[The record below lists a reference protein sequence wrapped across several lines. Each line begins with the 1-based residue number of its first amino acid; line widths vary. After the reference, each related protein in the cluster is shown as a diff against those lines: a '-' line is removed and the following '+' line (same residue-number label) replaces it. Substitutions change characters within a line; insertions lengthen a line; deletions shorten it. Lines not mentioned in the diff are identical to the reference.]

1 MGYARPFSLAYNCS
15 RILAGS
21 LRAPESGTGAS
32 FRYERHKQRGA
43 DQSREIYTL
52 CLEAKGAK
60 LITPTTTP
68 VFFKTA
74 GLSDERWSNIRQ
86 ECNDEAEK
94 AVVSVGPKT
103 SVEYNRNRLF
113 VTCAELKGA
122 TYVGYARLPLEQWNV
137 IQKLCTEEFEAAIA
151 GLPESRRRGEL
162 RDERK
167 FECIKRNGISLH
179 DGFP

>member
-1 MGYARPFSLAYNCS
+1 M
-15 RILAGS
+15 
-21 LRAPESGTGAS
+21 SGITKEEQTKAEKGCELEAEKAIIPIKIGIIAAEQW
-32 FRYERHKQRGA
+32 RK
-43 DQSREIYTL
+43 IYTL

-60 LITPTTTP
+60 RIPPMTTP

-74 GLSDERWSNIRQ
+74 GLSDDRWNSIRK
-86 ECNDEAEK
+86 ECNDEAEA
-94 AVVSVGPKT
+94 AVDSADPETPVGD
-103 SVEYNRNRLF
+103 NRNRLF

-122 TYVGYARLPLEQWNV
+122 TYVGYARLPVERWNA
-137 IQKLCTEEFEAAIA
+137 IRKLCTEEFEAAIA

-179 DGFP
+179 NGLP